1 MMTPIIL
8 KNIIQCSTCQTILES
23 VEMHD
28 MVSCPCPEET
38 RVSAYGGRYYLQ
50 RFGTGWTELSETR
63 DISHLTDIIKDI
75 NSHNGNGYEV
85 LQCEK
90 GWWELVTQCHTE
102 LKRIDPKYR
111 IIQIKQKF
119 GGLRYY
125 FTTELGP
132 ETVELM
138 HEIVRR
144 YEKRLDTVCELTGL
158 EGQQY
163 KTSTGWYTI
172 RNPQYAPKDAKPV
185 QLTE

>member
-8 KNIIQCSTCQTILES
+8 RNIIQCTTCETVLES
-23 VEMHD
+23 VELHD
-28 MVSCPCPEET
+28 MATCPCPEET
-38 RVSAYGGRYYLQ
+38 RVGATGGRYYLN
-50 RFGTGWTELSETR
+50 RLGTGWKELSETR
-63 DISHLTDIIKDI
+63 DISHLSDVINDIK
-75 NSHNGNGYEV
+75 SHDGNGYQV
-85 LQCEK
+85 LQAEK
-90 GWWELVTQCHTE
+90 GWWELITQCHTE

-138 HEIVRR
+138 HEIVRK
-144 YEKRLDTVCELTGL
+144 YEKRLDTVCEHSGL

-163 KTSTGWYTI
+163 QTSTGWY
-172 RNPQYAPKDAKPV
+172 RVLNPQYAPKDAKPV

>member
-8 KNIIQCSTCQTILES
+8 RNAIQCTVCQTILES
-23 VEMHD
+23 TEMHD
-28 MVSCPCPEET
+28 MATCPCPEET

-50 RFGTGWTELSETR
+50 RFGKNWEEQSETR
-63 DISHLTDIIKDI
+63 DITHLTDTINDI

-85 LQCEK
+85 LQTEK
-90 GWWELVTQCHTE
+90 GWWEHIAQCHTE

-138 HEIVRR
+138 HEIVRK
-144 YEKRLDTVCELTGL
+144 YEKRLDTICELTGL

-163 KTSTGWYTI
+163 KTSTGWYTV

-185 QLTE
+185 QLND